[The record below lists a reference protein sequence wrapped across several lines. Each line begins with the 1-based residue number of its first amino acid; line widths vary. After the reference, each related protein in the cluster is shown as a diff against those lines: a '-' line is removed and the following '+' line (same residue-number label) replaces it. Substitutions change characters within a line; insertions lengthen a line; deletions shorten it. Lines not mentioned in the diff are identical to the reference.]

1 MKTPTSKTFT
11 PDLRQLE
18 FRDFGV
24 FLPLEDG
31 DKALVI
37 KVYDGDTLTVGFRHG
52 GSQRPVKESIRI
64 RGIDTPEIRTK
75 SEREKELALL
85 ARARLEKVTLGK
97 VVTVVSPESDK
108 YGRLLCDL
116 KTESGDIGDIDDI
129 GNIEIESISDYML
142 QDSDI
147 CRAYDGGP
155 RQPW

>member
-1 MKTPTSKTFT
+1 MTHYFRTFT
-11 PDLRQLE
+11 PDLHQLE
-18 FRDFGV
+18 FRDFGK

-52 GSQRPVKESIRI
+52 GSHRPVKESIRI
-64 RGIDTPEIRTK
+64 RGIDTPEIRTR
-75 SEREKELALL
+75 SEKEKELALL
-85 ARARLEKVTLGK
+85 ARARLKEVALGK
-97 VVTVVSPESDK
+97 VVTVVAPESDK

-116 KTESGDIGDIDDI
+116 RTESGV
-129 GNIEIESISDYML
+129 ESISDYML
-142 QDSDI
+142 QAKDI